1 MTRRDPCRIHASR
14 GFSLIEAI
22 IFIVVVGLMVAAL
35 AVAFGA
41 TLRRAPEAGELDR
54 MAELTQQRMELIL
67 AQRRSAGFAAF
78 ADPCVPGPGPAA
90 CSIPAGYTLSSSIA
104 TGWGG
109 NPTSYKVVTVSA
121 SGATSSLST
130 SALVGDY

>member
-1 MTRRDPCRIHASR
+1 MRTRGPRRSR

-22 IFIVVVGLMVAAL
+22 VFIVVIGLMAAAL
-35 AVAFGA
+35 AVSFAGP
-41 TLRRAPEAGELDR
+41 LRGSPRAGELDR

-67 AQRRSAGFAAF
+67 AQRRAAGFAAF

-90 CSIPAGYTLSSSIA
+90 CTAPAGYTVTSSIA

-109 NPTSYKVVTVSA
+109 DPASYKVITVSVVA
-121 SGATSSLST
+121 PGSSIST
-130 SALVGDY
+130 SALVGNY